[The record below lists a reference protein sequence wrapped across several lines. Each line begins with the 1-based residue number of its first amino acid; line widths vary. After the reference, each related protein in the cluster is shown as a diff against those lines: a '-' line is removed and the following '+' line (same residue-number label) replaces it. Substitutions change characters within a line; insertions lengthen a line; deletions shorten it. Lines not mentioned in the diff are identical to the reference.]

1 MATKAELLE
10 EISGLKSVRQD
21 LRSDLV
27 MRDNTIVRLN
37 GDLKDSSDLV
47 DTRDNTIRC
56 VGEQL
61 KRLQDDLW
69 DHLNVFHPDYV
80 DEDSA
85 ESRSLRAIRSR
96 PTYS

>member
-27 MRDNTIVRLN
+27 MRDNTIVRL
-37 GDLKDSSDLV
+37 GDDLKRCEDVLV
-47 DTRDNTIRC
+47 EKDNVLKC